1 LKPVTGKGEAKQPGE
16 PGASALSANKLILLG
31 EAALTDKVV
40 EYITRSRGK
49 HTIVVDKAIAHIAG
63 RKLYERLNA
72 DKYELIVFEHR
83 NPEENALKI
92 WVHSAPEV
100 IIDCDPRS
108 TLHFLKK
115 ILEAIAIE
123 KINCDEV

>member
-1 LKPVTGKGEAKQPGE
+1 LKPVTRKGRARQLGEAGV
-16 PGASALSANKLILLG
+16 STLSANKLILLG
-31 EAALTDKVV
+31 EAALTDKVI
-40 EYITRSRGK
+40 EYITRSREK
-49 HTIVVDKAIAHIAG
+49 HTVVVDKAIAHIAG
-63 RKLYERLNA
+63 RKLYEKLDT
-72 DKYELIVFEHR
+72 DKYELIVFENR

-115 ILEAIAIE
+115 ILEATAIE
-123 KINCDEV
+123 KVNCDEV